1 MATRHAIATME
12 SEAQRR
18 IDEASATLAERFGVA
33 VPEVTFERRPE
44 LRILRQMETS
54 ATFLEAIAG
63 AQGGATKGAKAMT
76 EKTPPELDKAADA
89 ESEGVEIGAEVTKD
103 GTPVVVTET
112 VDGETAKPAKGKKS

>member
-18 IDEASATLAERFGVA
+18 IDEASATLAERFGVEVPA
-33 VPEVTFERRPE
+33 VPFERRPE

-63 AQGGATKGAKAMT
+63 AQAGATKGTKAMT
-76 EKTPPELDKAADA
+76 EKTPPELDEAADA

-112 VDGETAKPAKGKKS
+112 ADGETAKPAKGKKS